1 MKGWLHGSFSS
12 DLWGFAELIRN
23 VKTIFTAGRNHAKI
37 FYIRRALDVGNE
49 YLRYECGKRMFITL
63 QNAIGNHGRIYGLD
77 LYNSACFVTINFE
90 KKILVLDLK
99 K

>member
-1 MKGWLHGSFSS
+1 
-12 DLWGFAELIRN
+12 
-23 VKTIFTAGRNHAKI
+23 
-37 FYIRRALDVGNE
+37 
-49 YLRYECGKRMFITL
+49 MFITL
-63 QNAIGNHGRIYGLD
+63 QNAIGLVKHGRIYGLD